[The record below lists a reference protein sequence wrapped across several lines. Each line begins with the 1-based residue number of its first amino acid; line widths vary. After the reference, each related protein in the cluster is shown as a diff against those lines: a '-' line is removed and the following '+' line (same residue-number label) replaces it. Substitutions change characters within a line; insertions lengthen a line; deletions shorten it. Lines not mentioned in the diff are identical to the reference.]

1 MYKAGFVITNLQ
13 LILQYSTQQQL
24 NIYSRKQ
31 LNINRNKLNLISF
44 DV

>member
-1 MYKAGFVITNLQ
+1 MYKAGFEITKLQ
-13 LILQYSTQQQL
+13 LTTRYSTQQQL